1 MVLVFGESV
10 CLFCFLHQVPQ
21 VMSFTVKQYFFL
33 NWAYMT
39 CSAWGSVPTVL
50 PIPGAV
56 ERQYSHATFWDG
68 KRKNMPQF
76 NALKQVVDW
85 VWKCHYKFCPAKEED
100 HVWGPKVNDFCH
112 QLFSKFLVRVFDPLT
127 VGNSKKL
134 LHIRNHKGY
143 GHGYPFSLLRVPC
156 VRPTDEDIQNVLN
169 NFDEGTGFVGLS
181 QGSAGGTPVKHPGSP
196 KENVGETP
204 KASPKGFKEESSGHT
219 PKGSAHTPQKESS
232 GHTPKG
238 SVHTPQQESSGH
250 TPKGSVEKSHK
261 SKKAEKNAE
270 KAKEGKYKKKHDKK
284 EKMVLKKDLKKKNT
298 ELFLRTSRTSL
309 QRKSKKCLLFTTSM
323 GGHRCHTTIKQIIR
337 I

>member
-1 MVLVFGESV
+1 MQSLNIINVVLVFGESV

-127 VGNSKKL
+127 VGNSKKTVA
-134 LHIRNHKGY
+134 HK
-143 GHGYPFSLLRVPC
+143 
-156 VRPTDEDIQNVLN
+156 
-169 NFDEGTGFVGLS
+169 
-181 QGSAGGTPVKHPGSP
+181 
-196 KENVGETP
+196 
-204 KASPKGFKEESSGHT
+204 
-219 PKGSAHTPQKESS
+219 
-232 GHTPKG
+232 
-238 SVHTPQQESSGH
+238 
-250 TPKGSVEKSHK
+250 KS
-261 SKKAEKNAE
+261 
-270 KAKEGKYKKKHDKK
+270 
-284 EKMVLKKDLKKKNT
+284 
-298 ELFLRTSRTSL
+298 
-309 QRKSKKCLLFTTSM
+309 
-323 GGHRCHTTIKQIIR
+323 
-337 I
+337 